1 MLPEPFDDYRLLVL
15 FCNLGMLAAA
25 LAFRGPLAAR
35 LALGALLV
43 CNPIAVRSA
52 WFGQNDAPSL
62 LLLVL
67 AFALAS
73 RRRFGWAAA
82 ALGGAVL
89 LKQFALVAA
98 PFLALMIVRSE
109 GGRAVDA
116 LRRPALAFVGVLAAG
131 ILPFL
136 VADPVAFYEDTIKYG
151 AGTYRIVGYG
161 LSAILV
167 EVGIVDDRDGAY
179 PFALLAL
186 LTWVPLTVWLLL
198 VQRRSGGALGRRGRL
213 RDLDP
218 VAHVHRPHVQQ
229 LLPRVA
235 HDRSGGGGADGGSFR
250 ACARST

>member
-1 MLPEPFDDYRLLVL
+1 MWRLLPEPFDDYRLLVL
-15 FCNLGMLAAA
+15 LATLALLPAA
-25 LAFRGPLAAR
+25 LLFRGPIGWR
-35 LALGALLV
+35 LALGAVLV

-67 AFALAS
+67 AFALVT

-82 ALGGAVL
+82 ALAGAVL
-89 LKQFALVAA
+89 LKQFAIVAL
-98 PFLALMIVRSE
+98 PFLVLMVPRE
-109 GGRAVDA
+109 EWKRAGLV
-116 LRRPALAFVGVLAAG
+116 LGGVLAAG

-136 VADPVAFYEDTIKYG
+136 VADPAAFYDDTVKYG

-167 EVGIVDDRDGAY
+167 RLGVIEDREGCY

-198 VQRRSGGALGRRGRL
+198 AQRRAQELWVGAAAFAR
-213 RDLDP
+213 LDP
-218 VAHVHRPHVQQ
+218 VADVHRPHVQQ

-235 HDRSGGGGADGGSFR
+235 DDRGAHRGADGNRLG
-250 ACARST
+250 A